1 MSERDESGGHY
12 GRYICVLSTS
22 YKGQWH
28 LLALEIVVSS
38 VTRTAPQQ

>member
-28 LLALEIVVSS
+28 LLTLVVSS
-38 VTRTAPQQ
+38 VTRTVPQQ